1 MATSNSISRADIAY
15 YPNREKEY
23 SGYHKKGFRRSIRSA
38 AASRSELRKA
48 KTQASENAVIAFFSL
63 IGGGIADSFY
73 IMGVILNY
81 LRVAVFV
88 RQERRLYWQMKK
100 LGIRLSYIMGQV
112 KNGLTLPFV
121 KTAAGFRLMGQAVR
135 AKRGQSFGTK
145 FMAVADVFYYGCRNN
160 INIFKTMANYI
171 LPVMGVALFLCV
183 ITMAGKM
190 SMAVSVTYNGEQL
203 GYVQSEAIAEEAKQ
217 IVTGRLVFLNDSER
231 DLVEIQPSY
240 SLDIIQNESMLNE
253 YQLADKIISLSGDEM
268 VTAKGL
274 YVNDVFYGACEGN
287 GTELETALQTLL
299 DSFRSGHKDETVSFV
314 DDVQVIPGV
323 YVVNNIV
330 SADSLVSQIQSKDTS
345 EAYYT
350 VSADETAGE
359 VAEVNN
365 ISVDELKELN
375 PDAGIKTAKTTL
387 EEGQKVAVAEYDSFL
402 PVQVIRTETYKEEVG
417 FKTTTTKSAEY
428 VKGTVKTLK
437 AGKKGE
443 NEVTAKVSYV
453 DGEEVSREVVSTKVI
468 TEPVNREIIQGTATP
483 VSASGS
489 TGDGKINSGFIWP
502 LSGNAYVSSGY
513 GSRSMGYHGG
523 VDICLRGGTYGAS
536 VRAVASGTVIYS
548 GYMGSYGKLVKI
560 DHGNGLQ
567 TYYGHN
573 SQLLVSVG
581 DTVAQG
587 ETVAKAGA
595 TGRVTGPHV
604 HLEVRVN
611 GSRRNPMNYLP

>member
-15 YPNREKEY
+15 YPNRAKEY

-112 KNGLTLPFV
+112 KTGLTLPFV

-135 AKRGQSFGTK
+135 AKRGQSFGAK

-183 ITMAGKM
+183 ITMAGKL

-240 SLDIIQNESMLNE
+240 SLDIIQNESMMNE

-299 DSFRSGHKDETVSFV
+299 DSFRSGDKDETVSFV

-330 SADSLVSQIQSKDTS
+330 SADSLVSQIQSRDTS

-402 PVQVIRTETYKEEVG
+402 PVQVIRTETYKEEVD

-468 TEPVNREIIQGTATP
+468 TEPVDREIVQGTATP

-587 ETVAKAGA
+587 ETIAKAGA